1 MQLMEPKLW
10 RAPPAENV
18 RGAAASLGMLRAK
31 RERQTYVSLLLDM
44 FANRC
49 WNG

>member
-1 MQLMEPKLW
+1 MQLIEPKLW
-10 RAPPAENV
+10 RAQPAENARV
-18 RGAAASLGMLRAK
+18 AAGLLRAK
-31 RERQTYVSLLLDM
+31 RERQTYLSLLLDM